1 MTTRCLCSGRVQ
13 VQTHLVTV
21 RRRWCFVFK
30 VSCCGRH
37 KPRRLRSS
45 ALTPPNKRARQPSCL
60 AVTPSPSP
68 LVMRSGHKHA
78 TWMWWTRIVRAAV
91 KCVWHVHIWT
101 YQSILT
107 AFNSGKLDVILSWN
121 LRLYTDQHRLMFVLP
136 ALEQNWVCRHPEQP
150 NWTHSINRY
159 TESLWNEQVTFQ
171 LTHWAIHQ
179 PASWTNTN

>member
-37 KPRRLRSS
+37 KHDVSDPVLSHLLTNGPGSPPASLWLRL
-45 ALTPPNKRARQPSCL
+45 LHL
-60 AVTPSPSP
+60 
-68 LVMRSGHKHA
+68 LWWRSGHKHA

-159 TESLWNEQVTFQ
+159 TESLWNEQVTFR